1 MARHTLLIDADDTL
15 WENNIFFEKT
25 IDDFI
30 TRLEHL
36 GYTREYIRH
45 ILNET
50 ERRNI
55 RQHGYGVRSF
65 RRSLEDTY
73 LKLAGNSARREIVK
87 DIEQMARELENTP
100 PHILDGVPE
109 TLAYLAK
116 HHRLILLTKGEPAE
130 QAAKVERS
138 GLQPYFDAIEIV
150 LEKDSGTYGRMIE
163 QFNIVKSHGWMVGN
177 SPRSDI
183 NPGAAVGSERRVH
196 SAFGH
201 VGTGKIRTRKRHRE
215 TADSFNVPRTPRTFL
230 EIISL
235 LRRRT
240 LPPRAR
246 HPQTQVAGEN
256 IQLNGRIRR
265 SLAFEA
271 LPRQPQSGWA
281 QDICSFPKISLASVS
296 ESEGLLHFRCRF
308 MLCPLGHRK
317 TIR

>member
-65 RRSLEDTY
+65 RRSLRGYVPE
-73 LKLAGNSARREIVK
+73 ARGKFGASRNGEEISS
-87 DIEQMARELENTP
+87 RWRSELESTP

-138 GLQPYFDAIEIV
+138 GLQPHFDA
-150 LEKDSGTYGRMIE
+150 
-163 QFNIVKSHGWMVGN
+163 
-177 SPRSDI
+177 
-183 NPGAAVGSERRVH
+183 
-196 SAFGH
+196 
-201 VGTGKIRTRKRHRE
+201 HR
-215 TADSFNVPRTPRTFL
+215 N
-230 EIISL
+230 
-235 LRRRT
+235 
-240 LPPRAR
+240 RAR
-246 HPQTQVAGEN
+246 KG
-256 IQLNGRIRR
+256 
-265 SLAFEA
+265 
-271 LPRQPQSGWA
+271 
-281 QDICSFPKISLASVS
+281 
-296 ESEGLLHFRCRF
+296 FRE
-308 MLCPLGHRK
+308 PTDG
-317 TIR
+317 

>member
-30 TRLEHL
+30 TQLEHL

-65 RRSLEDTY
+65 RRSLEETY
-73 LKLAGNSARREIVK
+73 LKLAGNSARRELVK
-87 DIEQMARELENTP
+87 EIERMSRELENTP

-138 GLQPYFDAIEIV
+138 GLQSYFDAIEIV
-150 LEKDSGTYGRMIE
+150 LEKESTTYQRVID
-163 QFNIVKSHGWMVGN
+163 QFKIVKSHGWMVGN

-183 NPGAAVGSERRVH
+183 NPALQSGLNAVFIPH
-196 SAFGH
+196 SATWELEKSELES
-201 VGTGKIRTRKRHRE
+201 GTGRLLILAAFRE
-215 TADSFNVPRTPRTFL
+215 
-230 EIISL
+230 
-235 LRRRT
+235 LR
-240 LPPRAR
+240 A
-246 HPQTQVAGEN
+246 
-256 IQLNGRIRR
+256 
-265 SLAFEA
+265 
-271 LPRQPQSGWA
+271 
-281 QDICSFPKISLASVS
+281 
-296 ESEGLLHFRCRF
+296 HF
-308 MLCPLGHRK
+308 
-317 TIR
+317 

>member
-30 TRLEHL
+30 TGLEHL

-65 RRSLEDTY
+65 RRSLEETY
-73 LKLAGNSARREIVK
+73 LKLAGNTARRDIVK
-87 DIEQMARELENTP
+87 NIEQMAHQLESTP

-138 GLQPYFDAIEIV
+138 GLQPHFDAIEIV

-163 QFNIVKSHGWMVGN
+163 QFKIVKSHGWMVGN

-183 NPGAAVGSERRVH
+183 NPALQSGLNAVFIPH
-196 SAFGH
+196 SATWELEKSELES
-201 VGTGKIRTRKRHRE
+201 GTGKLLILSTFRE
-215 TADSFNVPRTPRTFL
+215 
-230 EIISL
+230 
-235 LRRRT
+235 LR
-240 LPPRAR
+240 A
-246 HPQTQVAGEN
+246 
-256 IQLNGRIRR
+256 
-265 SLAFEA
+265 
-271 LPRQPQSGWA
+271 
-281 QDICSFPKISLASVS
+281 
-296 ESEGLLHFRCRF
+296 HF
-308 MLCPLGHRK
+308 
-317 TIR
+317 

>member
-25 IDDFI
+25 IDDFV

-73 LKLAGNSARREIVK
+73 LKLAGNSARREMVK
-87 DIEQMARELENTP
+87 DIEQMAHELESTP

-138 GLQPYFDAIEIV
+138 GLQAHFDAIEIV

-163 QFNIVKSHGWMVGN
+163 QFKIVKSHGWMVGN

-183 NPGAAVGSERRVH
+183 NPALQSGLNAVFIPH
-196 SAFGH
+196 SATWELEKSELES
-201 VGTGKIRTRKRHRE
+201 GTGKLLILSTFRE
-215 TADSFNVPRTPRTFL
+215 
-230 EIISL
+230 
-235 LRRRT
+235 LR
-240 LPPRAR
+240 
-246 HPQTQVAGEN
+246 G
-256 IQLNGRIRR
+256 
-265 SLAFEA
+265 
-271 LPRQPQSGWA
+271 
-281 QDICSFPKISLASVS
+281 
-296 ESEGLLHFRCRF
+296 HF
-308 MLCPLGHRK
+308 
-317 TIR
+317 

>member
-25 IDDFI
+25 IDDFV

-73 LKLAGNSARREIVK
+73 LKLAGNSARREMVK
-87 DIEQMARELENTP
+87 DIEQMAHELENTP

-138 GLQPYFDAIEIV
+138 GLQPHFDAIEIV

-163 QFNIVKSHGWMVGN
+163 QFKIVKSHGWMVGN

-183 NPGAAVGSERRVH
+183 NPALQSGLNAVFIPH
-196 SAFGH
+196 SATWELEKSELES
-201 VGTGKIRTRKRHRE
+201 GTGKLLILSTFRE
-215 TADSFNVPRTPRTFL
+215 
-230 EIISL
+230 
-235 LRRRT
+235 LR
-240 LPPRAR
+240 
-246 HPQTQVAGEN
+246 G
-256 IQLNGRIRR
+256 
-265 SLAFEA
+265 
-271 LPRQPQSGWA
+271 
-281 QDICSFPKISLASVS
+281 
-296 ESEGLLHFRCRF
+296 HF
-308 MLCPLGHRK
+308 
-317 TIR
+317 

>member
-15 WENNIFFEKT
+15 WENNIFFEKA

-36 GYTREYIRH
+36 GYTRDYIRH

-65 RRSLEDTY
+65 GRSLEETY
-73 LKLAGNSARREIVK
+73 LKLAGNSARREVVK
-87 DIEQMARELENTP
+87 NIEELVHEIESTP

-138 GLQPYFDAIEIV
+138 GLQSYFEAIEIV
-150 LEKDSGTYGRMIE
+150 LEKESETYGRMIE
-163 QFNIVKSHGWMVGN
+163 QFKIVKSHGWMVGN

-183 NPGAAVGSERRVH
+183 NPALQSGLNAVFIPH
-196 SAFGH
+196 SATWELEKSELES
-201 VGTGKIRTRKRHRE
+201 GTGRLLILAAFRE
-215 TADSFNVPRTPRTFL
+215 
-230 EIISL
+230 
-235 LRRRT
+235 LR
-240 LPPRAR
+240 A
-246 HPQTQVAGEN
+246 
-256 IQLNGRIRR
+256 
-265 SLAFEA
+265 
-271 LPRQPQSGWA
+271 
-281 QDICSFPKISLASVS
+281 
-296 ESEGLLHFRCRF
+296 HF
-308 MLCPLGHRK
+308 
-317 TIR
+317 